1 MGSINI
7 GTLMATI
14 GGDITPLKGALNNAN
29 ITLNKFSDQAEKNAE
44 ALKNQF
50 RGLTKIGDS
59 IAGVGKK
66 MSLGLTLPIG
76 AAGAASFK
84 LASDLE
90 ENINKTIVAFRGSG
104 DEVLKWSD
112 TTLKSFGIAKSSALD
127 MASLFGDMSTSMGLS
142 GPEAAKM
149 STSLVGLAGD
159 LASFKNISSDMAST
173 ALKGIF
179 TGETEALKG
188 LGIVMTEDNLKAF
201 AMSQGIKENIK
212 DMTQA
217 EKVNLRYAYVM
228 ANTTNAQGDFINTSG
243 GAANQMRIF
252 TESLKQIGA
261 QFGTIV
267 LPAITSMIT
276 KVNSLMTWIS
286 GLDDTTKKW
295 VVGIGIAV
303 AAIGPMLLMIGKII
317 TLIPIL
323 KTGLTGIKTVMTL
336 IGKIPPFGLWGI
348 AIAAVIAGI
357 VLLWKKCDT
366 FRAVVKYVAQNIS
379 AFFQK
384 AWIEIKMGAEL
395 MWLGI
400 KTYFTAI
407 PKLAEVIWNTIKRVM
422 KGESIGDAF
431 KDELSKVITTVTD
444 EAKGIKDKYNAELE
458 GIKPVSFADILA
470 KEKAIPEAKEAG
482 QEIGASLATG
492 ISTGVNSI
500 VTEGESGT
508 MKGSRWDTPQKM
520 ESKTSGISVTSS
532 TLNSGELMKV
542 ADAYQIVD
550 KSINNVSDSFNKAKT
565 NAELFGEPFDA
576 NKTKLESL
584 KTELDRLTAEGLPAN
599 KAAIEKLGEEYR
611 NLSNSINTAGQA
623 SINIGQMMSNSLS
636 QGFATMGESLGQ
648 MMAGT
653 GTLQSGLQAML
664 GIVLDFGAEFGKA
677 LIAVGIGKMAL
688 DKLIQT
694 PGGAVLAIAAGVA
707 LTALVGYAKSKLEG
721 GLSGGGGDGSTQSGS
736 LSSVPALATGGLAY
750 GPTYAQVGDNPQ
762 ARFDPE
768 FIAPVSQVGKY
779 LNQSGGSS
787 DLPSYITLTVRGED
801 LEAVLN
807 LRDKRSRNMR

>member
-1 MGSINI
+1 MGSISI
-7 GTLMATI
+7 GTLMASI

-29 ITLNKFSDQAEKNAE
+29 IALNKFSDQAEKNAE

-76 AAGAASFK
+76 AAGVASFK

-90 ENINKTIVAFRGSG
+90 ENINKTMVAFRGSG

-127 MASLFGDMSTSMGLS
+127 MASLFGDMSTSMGLT

-159 LASFKNISSDMAST
+159 LASFKNIGTDMAST

-212 DMTQA
+212 DMSQA

-228 ANTTNAQGDFINTSG
+228 ANTTNAQGDFLRTSG

-261 QFGTIV
+261 QFGAIV

-286 GLDDTTKKW
+286 SLDDTTKKW

-422 KGESIGDAF
+422 KGESIGTAF

-470 KEKAIPEAKEAG
+470 KEKAIPEAKKAG
-482 QEIGASLATG
+482 EEIGASLTDGITAGATG
-492 ISTGVNSI
+492 LGGTGVGTSAR
-500 VTEGESGT
+500 GETS
-508 MKGSRWDTPQKM
+508 QKM
-520 ESKTSGISVTSS
+520 ESKTDGISVTSS

-611 NLSNSINTAGQA
+611 NLSSSINTAGQA
-623 SINIGQMMSNSLS
+623 SINIGQMMSTSLS

-694 PGGAVLAIAAGVA
+694 PGGAALAIAAGVA